1 MRSPHKSEERRRL
14 AKPAGRGGGGGE
26 GAASEEEED
35 EVEDFVGHT
44 FGTRSRNE
52 EDRLQIS

>member
-14 AKPAGRGGGGGE
+14 AKPAGGGGG
-26 GAASEEEED
+26 GAASEEEEA
-35 EVEDFVGHT
+35 EVEDLVGHI